1 MTGRKRESAEERKR
15 RTLGWTMALTSET
28 PLKRLRLKKRPV
40 RANMMTEA
48 DTMAESFL
56 LSV

>member
-1 MTGRKRESAEERKR
+1 
-15 RTLGWTMALTSET
+15 MALTSET

-48 DTMAESFL
+48 DTMAESLL